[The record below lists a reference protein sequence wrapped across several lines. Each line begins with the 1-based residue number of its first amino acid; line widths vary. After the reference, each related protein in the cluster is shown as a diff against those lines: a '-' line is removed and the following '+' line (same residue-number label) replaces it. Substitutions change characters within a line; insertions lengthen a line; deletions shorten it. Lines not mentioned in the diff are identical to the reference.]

1 MGKKRRIRS
10 GNSKFNGKFS
20 NHPKINNDK
29 LVVKPIVEEVSAI
42 PKKEISETIMPAVKE
57 VAALPSE
64 ALKEEIKE
72 SKPVVEK
79 KKTTRTRRT
88 TVNKT
93 KKTTTRR
100 TRTKKTTTSKE

>member
-20 NHPKINNDK
+20 NHPKINKDK
-29 LVVKPIVEEVSAI
+29 PVVKPIVEEVSVI
-42 PKKEISETIMPAVKE
+42 PKKEILETIKPAVEE
-57 VAALPSE
+57 VVALPSE
-64 ALKEEIKE
+64 APKEEKNE

-88 TVNKT
+88 TANKT

-100 TRTKKTTTSKE
+100 TRTKKTTTLKE